1 MPTHARNAHPPV
13 PVGRL
18 TKISV
23 RIVTVRGARVIFD
36 RDLAELYG
44 VTTGALN
51 QAVTRNRSRFPV
63 DFAFLLTTREVT
75 NLISQSVISSLH
87 GGHRRPPRVFTEQG
101 IAMLSSVLRSRRAVA
116 ANVAIM
122 RAFVRLRAVVHSQAD
137 LTHKL
142 TNLERKYD
150 GKFAVVFSAIRR
162 ILAQPV
168 EVEAPRRRIGF
179 VIDGLPPARLRLPAR
194 QPSD

>member
-1 MPTHARNAHPPV
+1 MPGHAPNTRTLV
-13 PVGRL
+13 PLGRL
-18 TKISV
+18 TKVSA

-51 QAVTRNRSRFPV
+51 QAVARNRSRFPV
-63 DFAFLLTTREVT
+63 DFAFSLTAREVT

-87 GGHRRPPRVFTEQG
+87 GGHRRPPRAFTEQG

-122 RAFVRLRAVVHSQAD
+122 RAFVRLRAVAHSQAD
-137 LTHKL
+137 WTHQL
-142 TNLERKYD
+142 ANLERKYD

-162 ILAQPV
+162 IVAQPV
-168 EVEAPRRRIGF
+168 EVDAPRRRIGF
-179 VIDGLPPARLRLPAR
+179 VVDGLPPARLRLPTYH
-194 QPSD
+194 PSD